1 MAKRRNSGDA
11 GGWGLGLVKPL
22 LLPLLLAAGLVAIGI
37 SVKQAFFTDSPP
49 TFVSTGPTVT
59 QLEKLGQITVLK
71 LTVSDVLQG
80 EGYGYKG
87 AWLVK
92 GDVLYSID
100 MTQAK
105 VVETSEGSKTATI
118 SLPLPQVVSPR
129 VDHNRTV
136 TYSVDKKSWIP
147 FTGDQS
153 KLRDRSMKEAQ
164 DLVERAAARSDNVD
178 VARRNA
184 EMLVALMY
192 KLVGWTVDVVW
203 VDETRPATTPPA
215 ENNLG

>member
-1 MAKRRNSGDA
+1 MAKRRDGGDA
-11 GGWGLGLVKPL
+11 GGWGLWLVKAS
-22 LLPLLLAAGLVAIGI
+22 LLPLVLAAGLVGIGI
-37 SVKQAFFTDSPP
+37 SIKQAFFTPSTPR
-49 TFVSTGPTVT
+49 FVSTGPTVT

-80 EGYGYKG
+80 DGFGYKG

-100 MTQAK
+100 MTKSK
-105 VVETSEGSKTATI
+105 VVDTSEGAKTATI
-118 SLPLPQVVSPR
+118 ALPLPQVVSPR

-136 TYSVDKKSWIP
+136 TYSVERKNWIP
-147 FTGDQS
+147 FTGDQG
-153 KLRDRSMKEAQ
+153 KLRDQSMKEAQ
-164 DLVERAAARSDNVD
+164 ALVERAAARSDNVD

-192 KLVGWTVDVVW
+192 KLVGWTVNVVW
-203 VDETRPATTPPA
+203 VDETHPTTPPPSEA
-215 ENNLG
+215 

>member
-1 MAKRRNSGDA
+1 
-11 GGWGLGLVKPL
+11 
-22 LLPLLLAAGLVAIGI
+22 
-37 SVKQAFFTDSPP
+37 
-49 TFVSTGPTVT
+49 
-59 QLEKLGQITVLK
+59 
-71 LTVSDVLQG
+71 VSDVLQG

-105 VVETSEGSKTATI
+105 VADTSEGSKTATI
-118 SLPLPQVVSPR
+118 ALPLPQVVSPR
-129 VDHNRTV
+129 VDHSRTV
-136 TYSVDKKSWIP
+136 TYSVEKKSWIP
-147 FTGDQS
+147 FTGDQG
-153 KLRDRSMKEAQ
+153 KLRDKAMKEAQ

-192 KLVGWTVDVVW
+192 KLVGWTVNVVW
-203 VDETRPATTPPA
+203 VDETHATTRPAA
-215 ENNLG
+215 EA

>member
-1 MAKRRNSGDA
+1 MAKRRVGSDA
-11 GGWGLGLVKPL
+11 DRWSWRIVKAL
-22 LLPLLLAAGLVAIGI
+22 LLPLTLAAGLVGIGLA
-37 SVKQAFFTDSPP
+37 VKQAFFTSSTP

-71 LTVSDVLQG
+71 LTVSDVLEG
-80 EGYGYKG
+80 EGHGYKG

-100 MTQAK
+100 MTKAK
-105 VVETSEGSKTATI
+105 VIDTSEGSKTATI

-136 TYSVDKKSWIP
+136 TYSVEKKTWLP
-147 FTGDQS
+147 FTGDQG
-153 KLRDRSMKEAQ
+153 KLRDQAMKEAQ
-164 DLVERAAARSDNVD
+164 ALVERAAARGDNVD

-184 EMLVALMY
+184 ELLVELMY
-192 KLVGWTVDVVW
+192 KLVGWTVNVVW
-203 VDETRPATTPPA
+203 DEATEPAAMPA
-215 ENNLG
+215 AEA